1 MMTPDEIRKIAEKT
15 HANQIEFAKG
25 ANLAAVSTGTE
36 TVKAIL
42 LINGGACVAVLAF
55 IGSIASKVQV
65 VTDLAGS
72 LVWFAIGAVAAVISA
87 AFGYLTNLSL
97 SSETNTKTHHFDA
110 PFVRETEASRW
121 HHVAGCVTR
130 WVSICCAIVGILA
143 FAGGVFAA
151 SCAFKHLRVENPPVT
166 PSATMQNPK

>member
-1 MMTPDEIRKIAEKT
+1 MMTPDEIRIIAEKT

-42 LINGGACVAVLAF
+42 LINGGACVAVRAF
-55 IGSIASKVQV
+55 IGSIASKVT

-97 SSETNTKTHHFDA
+97 SSETNTKTHHFDV
-110 PFVRETEASRW
+110 PFVRETEASRR
-121 HHVAGCVTR
+121 HHAAGCVTR
-130 WVSICCAIVGILA
+130 WLSICCAIVGMSIR
-143 FAGGVFAA
+143 
-151 SCAFKHLRVENPPVT
+151 H
-166 PSATMQNPK
+166 ATAIVVR